1 MKKII
6 WCSRHPMTEDQLTD
20 LKTVDAMGCDI
31 TSEFVL
37 AEGESFPVVETEN
50 LIWAGT
56 ENWWEDLSANF
67 ATWERLLEWDKTS
80 RVQERLVLGV
90 FPPVALEALS
100 AWRRA
105 HPDTDEVV
113 VMTPVSAQTAETRA
127 DGTKAVEF
135 SHVRWAY
142 L

>member
-1 MKKII
+1 MKKVI

-20 LKTVDAMGCDI
+20 LKSVDAMGDDI

-67 ATWERLLEWDKTS
+67 ATWTRLLEWDEAS
-80 RVQERLVLGV
+80 RAQQRLVLGV
-90 FPPVALEALS
+90 FPPVALEAL
-100 AWRRA
+100 AI
-105 HPDTDEVV
+105 E
-113 VMTPVSAQTAETRA
+113 E
-127 DGTKAVEF
+127 GLK
-135 SHVRWAY
+135 
-142 L
+142 

>member
-6 WCSRHPMTEDQLTD
+6 WCSRHPMSEVQLEGLKSVNGMGND
-20 LKTVDAMGCDI
+20 LTCLFDGK
-31 TSEFVL
+31 
-37 AEGESFPVVETEN
+37 FPVPETEN
-50 LIWAGT
+50 LLWQGT
-56 ENWWEDLSANF
+56 ENWWEDLPANVK
-67 ATWERLLEWDKTS
+67 TWERLLEWDENS
-80 RVQERLVLGV
+80 QSQQRLVTGV

-105 HPDTDEVV
+105 HRNEEEVI
-113 VMTPVSAQTAETRA
+113 VMTPVSAQTTETRA

-135 SHVRWAY
+135 SHVRWAC

>member
-6 WCSRHPMTEDQLTD
+6 WCSRHPMTEVQMTD
-20 LKTVDAMGCDI
+20 LTTIDAMGGDV
-31 TSEFVL
+31 TDMFVD
-37 AEGESFPVVETEN
+37 GNFPVVETEN

-67 ATWERLLEWDKTS
+67 ATWTRLLEWDEAS
-80 RVQERLVLGV
+80 RAQQRLVLGV
-90 FPPVALEALS
+90 FPPVALEALA

-105 HPDTDEVV
+105 RPGTDEVI

-127 DGTKAVEF
+127 DGTKAVVF

>member
-6 WCSRHPMTEDQLTD
+6 WCSRHPMSGVQLEDLVS
-20 LKTVDAMGCDI
+20 VDAMGGDI
-31 TSEFVL
+31 ACLF
-37 AEGESFPVVETEN
+37 EGEQDFPVIETEN
-50 LIWAGT
+50 LLWAGT
-56 ENWWEDLSANF
+56 ENWWEDIPANEK
-67 ATWERLLEWDKTS
+67 TWERLLEWDENS
-80 RVQERLVLGV
+80 RTQQRLVLGV
-90 FPPVALEALS
+90 FPPVALEALV

-105 HPDTDEVV
+105 HRSEEEVI
-113 VMTPVSAQTAETRA
+113 VMTPVSAQTTETRA